1 VEDEGRNAP
10 RQGRNR
16 AGGTVVAL
24 LAPYLLV
31 LILGGISGS
40 YDMGSREFTF
50 IFVIWAIGLTFVWWP
65 RRTDRGDDQ

>member
-1 VEDEGRNAP
+1 M
-10 RQGRNR
+10 
-16 AGGTVVAL
+16 
-24 LAPYLLV
+24 